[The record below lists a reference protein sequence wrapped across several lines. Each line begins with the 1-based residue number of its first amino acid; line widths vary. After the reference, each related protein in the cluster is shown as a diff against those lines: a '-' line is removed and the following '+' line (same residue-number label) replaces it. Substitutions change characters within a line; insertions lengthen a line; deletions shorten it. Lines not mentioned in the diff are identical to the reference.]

1 MVVTPFRLG
10 EVYKL
15 VFLRRRHGHSIQSTT
30 PVLLVDRITDAFA
43 LTLLALAG
51 IGRGQEN
58 LQPRLIALLL
68 LTLLGGFLL
77 GRPRVQQRLLQLLR
91 SIPLTAKRADAL
103 SQALRD
109 GAQLFSA
116 AKLFPSLLLSLGAW
130 FAECVGLYL
139 ILVGL
144 GTSIPL
150 MQASWIYAGSTIAGN
165 LTFLPGGLV
174 GTEALLI
181 EILRQSGITLA
192 AATAATLLVRGATL
206 WFAVV
211 LGLVVTFTSRRE
223 LRWKELRRETD
234 SYSSSP

>member
-1 MVVTPFRLG
+1 VQQLLLRL
-10 EVYKL
+10 
-15 VFLRRRHGHSIQSTT
+15 LRR
-30 PVLLVDRITDAFA
+30 
-43 LTLLALAG
+43 
-51 IGRGQEN
+51 
-58 LQPRLIALLL
+58 
-68 LTLLGGFLL
+68 
-77 GRPRVQQRLLQLLR
+77 
-91 SIPLTAKRADAL
+91 IPWTAKRADAL

-109 GAQLFSA
+109 GARLFST
-116 AKLFPSLLLSLGAW
+116 AKLLPALLLSLGAW

-181 EILRQSGITLA
+181 EILRRSGIPLA
-192 AATAATLLVRGATL
+192 TATAATLLVRGATL